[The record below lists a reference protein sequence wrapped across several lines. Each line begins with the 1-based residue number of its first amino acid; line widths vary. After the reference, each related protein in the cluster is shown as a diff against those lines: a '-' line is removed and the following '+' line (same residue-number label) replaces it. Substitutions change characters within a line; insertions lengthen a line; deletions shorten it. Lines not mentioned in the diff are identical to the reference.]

1 MEAVASGLPVQ
12 GSADRLRRQW
22 RRRSTWLAALIL
34 GVAVS
39 AIPVLALSKQGGEE
53 VPQMMEQ
60 VGDDGLSV
68 VLKDVSESLRPL
80 QQQVESGHL
89 VPKFGERA
97 QTVLAT
103 AERRAGSAGP
113 ELARA
118 VDGMLQG
125 LYLRQ
130 LALLRQQLTAKF
142 ERSGRPAEAV
152 AQADQQF
159 VTQAEELRRPGSSW
173 SYDQERYSL
182 RAVLEGIYR
191 REAALAEERALATK
205 AQQSTVEVISKLQS
219 QMETLQQKVHN
230 LRAGSPWFLSTSYR
244 VPGTPLQIIGR
255 YQQGRANI
263 ELNLSPDRD
272 PANAEAGFVEGVG
285 PANLG
290 LSVNLGV

>member
-1 MEAVASGLPVQ
+1 MATSGTPVLGGAPVLRRRGRLRSAWLGALLLGAAVA
-12 GSADRLRRQW
+12 
-22 RRRSTWLAALIL
+22 
-34 GVAVS
+34 
-39 AIPVLALSKQGGEE
+39 AIPVLTLSQGSDEPPPAAKE
-53 VPQMMEQ
+53 
-60 VGDDGLSV
+60 VGDGGLTA
-68 VLKDVSESLRPL
+68 VLKQALETLRPM
-80 QQQVESGHL
+80 QQQVDSGHI

-103 AERRAGSAGP
+103 AEHNAGSAGP
-113 ELARA
+113 ELLRS
-118 VDGMLQG
+118 VDAMLQG

-142 ERSGRPAEAV
+142 ERAGRPTEAV

-159 VTQAEELRRPGSSW
+159 VAQAEELRRPGSSW
-173 SYDQERYSL
+173 SFNQERYAL
-182 RAVLEGIYR
+182 RAALEGIFR
-191 REAALAEERALATK
+191 REAALVDERALAAK

-244 VPGTPLQIIGR
+244 VPGTPIQIIGR

-272 PANAEAGFVEGVG
+272 PANAEAGFVDGVG

-290 LSVNLGV
+290 LSVNLGM